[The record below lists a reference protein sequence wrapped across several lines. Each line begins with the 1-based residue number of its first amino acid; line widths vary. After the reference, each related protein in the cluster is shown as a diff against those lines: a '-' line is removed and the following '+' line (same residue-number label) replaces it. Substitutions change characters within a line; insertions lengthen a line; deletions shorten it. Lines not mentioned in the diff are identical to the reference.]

1 MLELIISTIDPR
13 RIERRCSA
21 LPEIRREVHLMAMRS
36 KIGLKTILVT
46 GHDAAAR
53 ELNALLAL
61 AELPPFDQKILAE
74 KYDIPLRAII
84 GRDSVTV
91 NGAPLALGQD
101 VRIPGVDAE
110 AQRANDL
117 DGAVWV
123 ALDRLRAALQA
134 AAEPATEEG
143 DEGAL

>member
-1 MLELIISTIDPR
+1 MRLRPGMYGHN
-13 RIERRCSA
+13 A
-21 LPEIRREVHLMAMRS
+21 EVL
-36 KIGLKTILVT
+36 
-46 GHDAAAR
+46 AAFASGM
-53 ELNALLAL
+53 LAL
-61 AELPPFDQKILAE
+61 AELPPFDQKTLTE

-110 AQRANDL
+110 ARRANDL

-123 ALDRLRAALQA
+123 ALDRLRAVLQA
-134 AAEPATEEG
+134 AAEPATDEC